1 MLAKQ
6 VLNPIFESESLTRG
20 LADPEA
26 RILIEWLVAQAER
39 LADYYLCP
47 NLAEQAVAKLCR
59 RMRILSRFVFLWQ
72 NPLSRGAA
80 CQLAATECVSW
91 PLPSTDVDPYE
102 LLLDLLDYETPTDLE
117 M

>member
-26 RILIEWLVAQAER
+26 RILIEWLVTQAER
-39 LADYYLCP
+39 FADYYLCP
-47 NLAEQAVAKLCR
+47 DLAEQAVAKLCR
-59 RMRILSRFVFLWQ
+59 KMRIVSRFVSLWQ
-72 NPLSRGAA
+72 EPRSRGAA

-91 PLPSTDVDPYE
+91 PLPCTDVDPCE
-102 LLLDLLDYETPTDLE
+102 LLLDLLDYETPDDLE
-117 M
+117 I